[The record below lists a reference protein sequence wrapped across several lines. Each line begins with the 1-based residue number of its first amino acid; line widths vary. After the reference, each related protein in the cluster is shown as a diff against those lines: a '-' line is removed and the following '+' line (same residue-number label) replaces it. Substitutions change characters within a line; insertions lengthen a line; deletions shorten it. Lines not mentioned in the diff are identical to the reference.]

1 MDAWG
6 QAHKA
11 ENKVKLLADTNAEL
25 TKVLSIFFDSSFVFY
40 IIIFIQALGLTKDLA
55 VLGGVRSQRY
65 TLVIE
70 DNVVKHAF
78 IEPDGTGLSCS
89 LADNVIKNL

>member
-25 TKVLSIFFDSSFVFY
+25 TKVFFNSFAVFSSNL
-40 IIIFIQALGLTKDLA
+40 IFILIKALGLTKDLA